1 MKTDRRLN
9 HAYKNADVVYF
20 DDNSKY
26 IFFLVI
32 STEGMTASQMNLP
45 EIRMF
50 FLHALNYYYKEGY
63 EYIEVGDGDELWEY
77 KNFSVIR
84 LAHSDVFT
92 VIKKFYDE
100 GRFIMLYG
108 NHNIYLKS
116 KLFIRENYYQYYDE
130 YNQMRVDLYRGLK
143 PKEAIILKHKKTKQ
157 KIFVLHGHQGDIM
170 NDQLWLFSM
179 LLLRYFWRYLHIV
192 GFGNPTSPARN
203 LFKRHKVEKVYDRWI
218 EKK

>member
-9 HAYKNADVVYF
+9 QAYKNAEVVYF

-26 IFFLVI
+26 IFFSDIHRGDDSI
-32 STEGMTASQMNLP
+32 SDEFTRNQNV
-45 EIRMF
+45 

-116 KLFIRENYYQYYDE
+116 KLFIRENY
-130 YNQMRVDLYRGLK
+130 
-143 PKEAIILKHKKTKQ
+143 
-157 KIFVLHGHQGDIM
+157 
-170 NDQLWLFSM
+170 
-179 LLLRYFWRYLHIV
+179 
-192 GFGNPTSPARN
+192 
-203 LFKRHKVEKVYDRWI
+203 
-218 EKK
+218 